1 MIKLLESVISC
12 LPQNQKTLYNAQ
24 KCYPGFLAW
33 NKYWKECYSVDL
45 KNNIDLES
53 LANVDIYYEKWV
65 KECAESAKHSD
76 FQKLWEVLMIRVTSE
91 AICETAGSMMN
102 QHCGKNRF
110 LQPENFNIEMYLK
123 FNLGPLHL
131 LDNFV
136 KEILASDSSQS
147 YLRKEQAKKRRLV
160 TNDLNK
166 SLLWKPLKKGL
177 KKSLVFQHCFGKILL
192 NKVYNC
198 VLGEKSNKLF
208 FC

>member
-1 MIKLLESVISC
+1 MNIESLISC
-12 LPQNQKTLYNAQ
+12 LPQNQKTLYNAK

-45 KNNIDLES
+45 KNKTDLDS

-65 KECAESAKHSD
+65 KECAESSKHSD

-110 LQPENFNIEMYLK
+110 LQPENFNIEMYIK

-131 LDNFV
+131 LNNFV

-166 SLLWKPLKKGL
+166 SAAMGTIEKRIE
-177 KKSLVFQHCFGKILL
+177 KKSRFPTSFWQDTSKQKI
-192 NKVYNC
+192 
-198 VLGEKSNKLF
+198 
-208 FC
+208 

>member
-1 MIKLLESVISC
+1 M
-12 LPQNQKTLYNAQ
+12 
-24 KCYPGFLAW
+24 
-33 NKYWKECYSVDL
+33 
-45 KNNIDLES
+45 
-53 LANVDIYYEKWV
+53 ANVDIYYEKWV
-65 KECAESAKHSD
+65 KECAESSKHSD

-166 SLLWKPLKKGL
+166 SAAMGTIEKRIE
-177 KKSLVFQHCFGKILL
+177 KKSRFPTSFWQDTSKQKI
-192 NKVYNC
+192 
-198 VLGEKSNKLF
+198 
-208 FC
+208 

>member
-1 MIKLLESVISC
+1 MFESRQAHAGLVFTKFGLFRLS
-12 LPQNQKTLYNAQ
+12 L
-24 KCYPGFLAW
+24 
-33 NKYWKECYSVDL
+33 D
-45 KNNIDLES
+45 S

-76 FQKLWEVLMIRVTSE
+76 FQKLWEILMIRVTPE
-91 AICETAGSMMN
+91 AICETTGSMMN
-102 QHCGKNRF
+102 QHSGKNRF

-123 FNLGPLHL
+123 FNLGPLRL

-166 SLLWKPLKKGL
+166 SAAMETIEKRI
-177 KKSLVFQHCFGKILL
+177 KKSLIFQLRFGKILL
-192 NKVYNC
+192 GKVYNC
-198 VLGEKSNKLF
+198 VLCEKSTKLF
-208 FC
+208 CYRKINI

>member
-1 MIKLLESVISC
+1 MYS
-12 LPQNQKTLYNAQ
+12 AQ

-33 NKYWKECYSVDL
+33 NKYWKECYAVDL
-45 KNNIDLES
+45 KDKTDLDS
-53 LANVDIYYEKWV
+53 LSNVDVYYEKWV

-136 KEILASDSSQS
+136 KEILASDSTKS
-147 YLRKEQAKKRRLV
+147 YLRKEQYKISRLV

-166 SLLWKPLKKGL
+166 SAAMETIEKRIEN
-177 KKSLVFQHCFGKILL
+177 KSRFPTSFWQDT
-192 NKVYNC
+192 
-198 VLGEKSNKLF
+198 SR
-208 FC
+208 

>member
-1 MIKLLESVISC
+1 
-12 LPQNQKTLYNAQ
+12 
-24 KCYPGFLAW
+24 
-33 NKYWKECYSVDL
+33 
-45 KNNIDLES
+45 
-53 LANVDIYYEKWV
+53 
-65 KECAESAKHSD
+65 
-76 FQKLWEVLMIRVTSE
+76 MIRVTSE

-110 LQPENFNIEMYLK
+110 LQPENLNIEMYQK

-166 SLLWKPLKKGL
+166 SAAMGTIEKRIE
-177 KKSLVFQHCFGKILL
+177 KKSRFPTSFLARYF
-192 NKVYNC
+192 
-198 VLGEKSNKLF
+198 
-208 FC
+208 

>member
-1 MIKLLESVISC
+1 
-12 LPQNQKTLYNAQ
+12 
-24 KCYPGFLAW
+24 
-33 NKYWKECYSVDL
+33 
-45 KNNIDLES
+45 
-53 LANVDIYYEKWV
+53 
-65 KECAESAKHSD
+65 
-76 FQKLWEVLMIRVTSE
+76 MIRVTSE

-136 KEILASDSSQS
+136 KESESSQS

-166 SLLWKPLKKGL
+166 SAAMETIEKRIE
-177 KKSLVFQHCFGKILL
+177 KKSCFPTSFWQDTSK
-192 NKVYNC
+192 
-198 VLGEKSNKLF
+198 
-208 FC
+208 

>member
-1 MIKLLESVISC
+1 M
-12 LPQNQKTLYNAQ
+12 
-24 KCYPGFLAW
+24 
-33 NKYWKECYSVDL
+33 
-45 KNNIDLES
+45 
-53 LANVDIYYEKWV
+53 ANVDIYYEKWV
-65 KECAESAKHSD
+65 KECAESAIHSD

-102 QHCGKNRF
+102 QRCGKNRF

-123 FNLGPLHL
+123 FNVGPLHL

-177 KKSLVFQHCFGKILL
+177 KKSLVFRHHFGKMLL
-192 NKVYNC
+192 KKV
-198 VLGEKSNKLF
+198 LWEKSNKLF
-208 FC
+208 CYCKMNK

>member
-1 MIKLLESVISC
+1 MSRGPAKS
-12 LPQNQKTLYNAQ
+12 
-24 KCYPGFLAW
+24 GF
-33 NKYWKECYSVDL
+33 NP
-45 KNNIDLES
+45 
-53 LANVDIYYEKWV
+53 V
-65 KECAESAKHSD
+65 KEQYRCPVQNCNSD

-136 KEILASDSSQS
+136 KEILASDYTKS
-147 YLRKEQAKKRRLV
+147 YLRKEQYKISRLV

-166 SLLWKPLKKGL
+166 SAAMETIKKRIE
-177 KKSLVFQHCFGKILL
+177 KKYLFPILFWQDTF
-192 NKVYNC
+192 K
-198 VLGEKSNKLF
+198 
-208 FC
+208 